1 MNFKDLTNQIKDV
14 EVDVLAVEKYDLFQ
28 KISRS
33 IALKVNVDSNTIYDL
48 LKERELLGSTAIG
61 NGFALP
67 HLKLKDVKPY
77 IGVFVLKTPIDFDSI
92 DDMPVSVVF
101 VVLSASDKPS
111 LQLKTLTSLAKI
123 LKKSNTEH
131 FFNKSPQ
138 EIKDYLKTLQENE
151 QN

>member
-1 MNFKDLTNQIKDV
+1 MNFKDLINQIKDV
-14 EVDVLAVEKYDLFQ
+14 EVDVLAVEKYGLFE

-33 IALKVNVDSNTIYDL
+33 IALKVNVDSNTIYNL

-67 HLKLKDVKPY
+67 HLKLKDVKSY

-138 EIKDYLKTLQENE
+138 EIKDYLKNLQEDE

>member
-1 MNFKDLTNQIKDV
+1 MNFKDLINQIKDV
-14 EVDVLAVEKYDLFQ
+14 EVNVLADEKFDLFQ
-28 KISRS
+28 KISKYV
-33 IALKVNVDSNTIYDL
+33 ALKVGVDSSIIYDL

-67 HLKLKDVKPY
+67 HLKLKNIKPY

-101 VVLSASDKPS
+101 VVASASDKPS
-111 LQLKTLTSLAKI
+111 LQLKTLTLLAKI
-123 LKKSNTEH
+123 LKKSDVEH
-131 FFNKSPQ
+131 FLNKKKE
-138 EIKDYLKTLQENE
+138 EIKDYLKTLQEDE

>member
-1 MNFKDLTNQIKDV
+1 MNFIDLINQIKDV
-14 EVDVLAVEKYDLFQ
+14 EVGVSANDKFDLFE
-28 KISRS
+28 KISWS
-33 IALKVNVDSNTIYDL
+33 IALKIKQDSDVIYNL

-67 HLKLKDVKPY
+67 HLKLKDVKPH

-101 VVLSASDKPS
+101 VVVSPSDKPS

-131 FFNKSPQ
+131 FLNKSPQ
-138 EIKDYLKTLQENE
+138 EIIDYLKTLQKNE